1 MSATR
6 QRTGDIDVAALE
18 IPREEAIHGKHSL
31 QCALELVN
39 RTRATR
45 LHGPQAD
52 QLDHAARQICV
63 GITVLRDADRVGN
76 EIYSTAGIPDLGEKA
91 LRPRR
96 RKGDMN
102 VAPTGVRP

>member
-39 RTRATR
+39 RTRAM
-45 LHGPQAD
+45 LLPGPQAD
-52 QLDHAARQICV
+52 QLDHASRQICV
-63 GITVLRDADRVGN
+63 GITVLRDADRTGN
-76 EIYSTAGIPDLGEKA
+76 EICSTAGIPDLGEKA
-91 LRPRR
+91 LQRR
-96 RKGDMN
+96 TLKPKASSRRTS
-102 VAPTGVRP
+102 P